1 MTGIF
6 SKEDLSKDVDV
17 AYRFLAEL

>member
-1 MTGIF
+1 MSGIF